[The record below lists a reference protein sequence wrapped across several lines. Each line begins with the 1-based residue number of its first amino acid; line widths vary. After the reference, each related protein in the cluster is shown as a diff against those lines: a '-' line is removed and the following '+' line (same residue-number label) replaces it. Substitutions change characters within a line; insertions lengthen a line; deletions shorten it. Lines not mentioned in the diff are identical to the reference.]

1 LVSSSFPS
9 RLGEADARFSGHVR
23 ETPRASF
30 FEKRITDTDVILRDA
45 DRPEVRS
52 GGERE
57 KTMRRETTV
66 NAARWVAA
74 VLLLGIVCTGPAP
87 AQEGHQHDRMPNVME
102 YLDRL
107 DRPERDQDQKPAQV
121 VDALALTPGMQVADV
136 GAGSGYFTRRFVE
149 AVTETG
155 KVYVID
161 IEPDALKYVEDSLV
175 HTHRSFEAEFILARP
190 DDPKIPFESVDLVFV
205 CNTYHH
211 LEDRSRYFR
220 NVRSALKPG
229 GRIAIVDFYHDER
242 SGELGFPKRHLVAR
256 DTVVEEMKEAGYRLR
271 KEHTF
276 LPKQYFL
283 EFE

>member
-1 LVSSSFPS
+1 
-9 RLGEADARFSGHVR
+9 
-23 ETPRASF
+23 
-30 FEKRITDTDVILRDA
+30 
-45 DRPEVRS
+45 
-52 GGERE
+52 
-57 KTMRRETTV
+57 MRRGPTNGV
-66 NAARWVAA
+66 CRMAA
-74 VLLLGIVCTGPAP
+74 VLLLGIVSAGPAP
-87 AQEGHQHDRMPNVME
+87 AQEGHQHGRMPHVME

-107 DRPERDQDQKPAQV
+107 DRPERDQDQKPAEV
-121 VDALALTPGMQVADV
+121 VNALALQPGMQVADV

-220 NVRSALKPG
+220 NIKSALRPG
-229 GRIAIVDFYHDER
+229 GRIAIVDFYHDDR

-256 DTVVEEMKEAGYRLR
+256 ETVVEEMMEAGYRLT